1 MTSQAES
8 LTAAN
13 LRTELNSLQGEYKL
27 QAKLL
32 EKELRHVKLLSKE
45 NETLKNLL
53 QKGPEGQKYR
63 VIVVFALDYPLLHAE
78 LSSLRTKLLRR
89 RCSAR
94 MRRLSC

>member
-1 MTSQAES
+1 MASQAES

-32 EKELRHVKLLSKE
+32 EKELRHVKLLTKE

-53 QKGPEGQKYR
+53 QKGPEGQKYLDS
-63 VIVVFALDYPLLHAE
+63 VASLVFIPHLRAE
-78 LSSLRTKLLRR
+78 LSLLRTKL
-89 RCSAR
+89 
-94 MRRLSC
+94 

>member
-1 MTSQAES
+1 

-32 EKELRHVKLLSKE
+32 EKELRHVKTLTKE

-63 VIVVFALDYPLLHAE
+63 HFVASRLWIIPHRAPE
-78 LSSLRTKLLRR
+78 LSLQRTKPSRQ
-89 RCSAR
+89 RCSGR